1 MSVNDTFSF
10 KYVYAETAANYIR
23 DMKNGVDDLMKGN
36 RDSVIIDRIYLAA
49 HSLASEHMIM
59 GFVQTGSL
67 CKMIEHVF
75 YKIKNNQLVFV
86 NALGILLQYAVCAV
100 EKSFTMIRESNKE
113 EDVSSYTQKLE
124 QFLHQNAI

>member
-1 MSVNDTFSF
+1 MPVNDTFAF

-75 YKIKNNQLVFV
+75 YKIKSNQLVFDFV
-86 NALGILLQYAVCAV
+86 KNMFNHFAKTPC
-100 EKSFTMIRESNKE
+100 
-113 EDVSSYTQKLE
+113 
-124 QFLHQNAI
+124 